1 MATYTKTQLDGQGVL
16 GEALSGAKNF
26 RFRNTT
32 QSSSLYFTLESVKTG
47 PPISSSYDDTSTK
60 VNGVLS
66 IASLSSTVDI
76 TTAIQSDY
84 KWAVIIPKGN
94 GGIQNLK
101 FTPTTAIPANS
112 YRLRIVGSCDSLQI
126 S

>member
-101 FTPTTAIPANS
+101 FTPTTAIPSKS